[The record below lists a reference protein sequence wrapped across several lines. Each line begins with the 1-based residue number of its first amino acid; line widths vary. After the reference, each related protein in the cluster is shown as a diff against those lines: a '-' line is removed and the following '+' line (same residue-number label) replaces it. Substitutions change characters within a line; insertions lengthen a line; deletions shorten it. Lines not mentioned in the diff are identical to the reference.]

1 MRKRMQGIVSIVVFV
16 TALLGLQ
23 STALSAELWSDV
35 ADTSWFNQQHA
46 GTEADPYLI
55 ETAEHLA
62 GLAKLVSDGNDFKD
76 KYVLLTRDITMAG
89 REWSP
94 IGWMCAYGD
103 LAGFSGTFDG
113 GGHTVKGVTISTGA
127 YLPRSPTTGALSHS
141 GSFFGH
147 IAPTGTVRDVT
158 VMGSITNKKSNGA
171 AGITSWV
178 DGNIL
183 NCTASFDL
191 RGSSPANSYVGG
203 IASLNGGGMIRNC
216 VTFGTAKAVEAGG
229 FPYAGGILGFS
240 YWNKGALE
248 NCTALCSEVE
258 SEMDAGGVVGGFS
271 PMPEIFKYCVSV
283 CDSVKAQPA
292 YTGGIVGAYGY
303 GWTDCYWLKVKE
315 TQPDEGWGTSP
326 GAPGKI
332 TDPAQL
338 PVASVVLDA
347 ADVRTML
354 VGETRKI
361 RARPYPSTGDL
372 SGLKYRW
379 TTAPSLTVLSG
390 TDGPE
395 IEVKATSEGLY
406 RVSLAV
412 TGVLGVPVASDDAAL
427 TPGAVLKVV
436 NAIPPATG
444 IALGGPGRAL
454 KEGERVTLT
463 ATIIPAD
470 AKPEALT
477 WAVAKAEGQ
486 GASVD
491 DLLLE
496 DHEDGTATVTL
507 KKQYKDGASY
517 GVTVQSAGGLS
528 ATVTVWGEALGAEP
542 NVPGFVPIG
551 AMLPGGAEGKRP
563 FGVRSGSAVDL
574 LSEIGAAPEDFRLG
588 GDGLLYPSRS
598 RLETVMEELGKQE
611 GVKLSGASPFPLI
624 ALEVS
629 RARTLAAVGFLVE
642 GKRFRAAAPKDVTL
656 FEARPKGVGE
666 IFRYAENPRDYLDG
680 HFAVQHEDGTVMPG
694 DEPFVPDKKYGLVV
708 YVRDGGRIDLISA
721 ERRIAASLVLA
732 KGSAL
737 SAPTSPD
744 VPAPTSPD
752 VKPPVSPDVKP
763 PVSPDVKPPVSPGVK
778 PQQGIAPQLPEGTD
792 GKIAAVEPKLVLG
805 SDPSESLALAAKML
819 ADSGLERGDLTVDRK
834 TGQVRLDADVGWK
847 VAERTVSTDGFIDEA
862 KPLPIL
868 TATLPA
874 GASVA
879 AMGLEVTGST
889 LMVDEA
895 SGVKVLKVL
904 GPEEG
909 ELLKYAGSVSEF
921 GDGRFTVLDGSGRI
935 VGDLSGSGRYV
946 LTLFIEDGGRYDL
959 DGRANGRILDPVML
973 LSVEKSGTPSPK
985 PKPGSESGGSGGGC
999 DAGLLWG
1006 WWLLAA
1012 AVPVVLRRRG

>member
-1 MRKRMQGIVSIVVFV
+1 MRRWLHGIVGVITLGV
-16 TALLGLQ
+16 ALLDA
-23 STALSAELWSDV
+23 SPAALSAELWLDV

-46 GTEADPYLI
+46 GTESDPYLI
-55 ETAEHLA
+55 KTAEQLA
-62 GLAKLVSDGNDFKD
+62 GLAKLVSDGNSFED
-76 KYVLLTRDITMAG
+76 KYVLLTRNISLAG
-89 REWSP
+89 KDWIP
-94 IGWMCAYGD
+94 IGIGVSG
-103 LAGFSGTFDG
+103 GFDIDVEKSRCFLGTFDG
-113 GGHTVKGVTISTGA
+113 GSHVVEAMAIRRNNPSPCTG
-127 YLPRSPTTGALSHS
+127 LFGAL
-141 GSFFGH
+141 
-147 IAPTGTVRDVT
+147 PLKGTVRNVT
-158 VMGSITNKKSNGA
+158 LMGSVFNNVGPWTGGIVGWT
-171 AGITSWV
+171 AGTV
-178 DGNIL
+178 L
-183 NCTASFDL
+183 NCIASCDL
-191 RGSSPANSYVGG
+191 KGSSPLNNYVGG
-203 IASLNGGGMIRNC
+203 VMGRNAGGLVRNC
-216 VTFGTAKAVEAGG
+216 VTFGTARAVDSGG

-240 YWNKGALE
+240 SWYKGALE

-315 TQPDEGWGTSP
+315 TQPSEGWGTVP

-379 TTAPSLTVLSG
+379 TAAPGLTVLSG

-395 IEVKATSEGLY
+395 IEVKATSEGLH

-496 DHEDGTATVTL
+496 DHGDGTATVTL

-517 GVTVQSAGGLS
+517 GVTVQSTGGLS

-611 GVKLSGASPFPLI
+611 SVKLSGASPFPLI

-721 ERRIAASLVLA
+721 ERRIAASFVLA

-778 PQQGIAPQLPEGTD
+778 PQQGVAPQLPEGTD
-792 GKIAAVEPKLVLG
+792 GKVAAVKPKLVLG
-805 SDPSESLALAAKML
+805 SNPSESLVLAAKML
-819 ADSGLERGDLTVDRK
+819 ADSGLERGDLIVDRK
-834 TGQVRLDADVGWK
+834 TGQVKLNADVGWE
-847 VAERTVSTDGFIDEA
+847 VAEKAVSSDGFIDEA
-862 KPLPIL
+862 KSLPVL
-868 TATLPA
+868 TATLPS

-879 AMGLEVTGST
+879 AVGLEVTGSA
-889 LMVDEA
+889 LMAEEA

-904 GPEEG
+904 GTKSG
-909 ELLKYAGSVSEF
+909 ELLKYAGSVSDF

-935 VGDLSGSGRYV
+935 VEDLSGGGRYV
-946 LTLFIEDGGRYDL
+946 LTLFIEDGGKYDL
-959 DGRANGRILDPVML
+959 DGRANGRIVDPALL
-973 LSVEKSGTPSPK
+973 LSVEEPNASSPK
-985 PKPGSESGGSGGGC
+985 PKPEPGNGSKGSGGC
-999 DAGLLWG
+999 NAGLLWG
-1006 WWLLAA
+1006 WLLLLA
-1012 AVPVVLRRRG
+1012 AVPVALRRQ

>member
-1 MRKRMQGIVSIVVFV
+1 MRKRLRGVKGIVILGV
-16 TALLGLQ
+16 ALLLALP
-23 STALSAELWSDV
+23 TAFGAEVKLWSDV
-35 ADTSWFNQQHA
+35 ADTSWLNQHA

-103 LAGFSGTFDG
+103 LAGFAGTFDG
-113 GGHTVKGVTISTGA
+113 GGHAVRGVTISTGA
-127 YLPRSPTTGALSHS
+127 YLPRSPATGALSHS

-147 IAPTGTVRDVT
+147 IAPTGTVKDVT
-158 VMGSITNKKSNGA
+158 VMGSITNRKSNGA

-183 NCTASFDL
+183 NCTTSFDL

-271 PMPEIFKYCVSV
+271 PMPEIFRYCVSV

-315 TQPDEGWGTSP
+315 TQPSEGWGTSP

-379 TTAPSLTVLSG
+379 TAERGLTVLSG

-395 IEVKATSEGLY
+395 IEVKAASEGLY
-406 RVSLAV
+406 RISLAV
-412 TGVLGVPVASDDAAL
+412 TGALGVPVASDDAAL

-436 NAIPPATG
+436 NALPPVTG
-444 IALGGPGRAL
+444 IALGAPNHAL
-454 KEGERVTLT
+454 KEGESVTLT
-463 ATIIPAD
+463 ASTIPLD
-470 AKPEALT
+470 AQPTVLSWSVT
-477 WAVAKAEGQ
+477 KAEGQ
-486 GASVD
+486 GASVE

-496 DHEDGTATVTL
+496 DHGNGTAAVTL

-517 GVTVQSAGGLS
+517 VVTVRSAGGQS
-528 ATVTVWGEALGAEP
+528 AVAAATVWGEALGAEP
-542 NVPGFVPIG
+542 NMPGFVPIG
-551 AMLPGGAEGKRP
+551 VMLPGGAEGKRP
-563 FGVRSGSAVDL
+563 FGVRSGLAADL
-574 LSEIGAAPEDFRLG
+574 LPEMGAVPEDFRLG
-588 GDGLLYPSRS
+588 GDGLLYPSRA
-598 RLETVMEELGKQE
+598 RLETVMEALGKQE

-629 RARTLAAVGFLVE
+629 KPRTLAAVGFWVE
-642 GKRFRAAAPKDVTL
+642 GKRFRASAPKDVAL
-656 FEARPKGVGE
+656 FGVRPGGTGE
-666 IFRYAENPRDYLDG
+666 LFRYAENPRDYLDG
-680 HFAVQHEDGTVMPG
+680 HFAVQRKDGSVMKG
-694 DEPFVPDKKYGLVV
+694 DAPFAAEETYGLVV
-708 YVRDGGRIDLISA
+708 YVRDGGRPDGNPVERKVALSA
-721 ERRIAASLVLA
+721 VLA
-732 KGSAL
+732 KNASLPG
-737 SAPTSPD
+737 
-744 VPAPTSPD
+744 
-752 VKPPVSPDVKP
+752 PVSPDVSPDIKP
-763 PVSPDVKPPVSPGVK
+763 PVSSDIPGPVSPDDSRIPERGV
-778 PQQGIAPQLPEGTD
+778 APALPEGTN
-792 GKIAAVEPKLVLG
+792 GEIASVKPELVLG
-805 SDPSESLALAAKML
+805 DGPSDSLDRAVRMLSEC
-819 ADSGLERGDLTVDRK
+819 GLEKGDLDVDRR
-834 TGQVRLDADVGWK
+834 TGLVRLNADMGWDLS
-847 VAERTVSTDGFIDEA
+847 ERVVSSDGFIDQV
-862 KPLPIL
+862 KSLPVL
-868 TATLPA
+868 TASLPE
-874 GASVA
+874 GTSVA
-879 AMGLEVTGST
+879 AVGIELTGAA
-889 LMVDEA
+889 LLAEEA
-895 SGVKVLKVL
+895 SEVRVLKVTGADSVQL
-904 GPEEG
+904 M
-909 ELLKYAGSVSEF
+909 KYAGSAAEF
-921 GDGRFTVLDGSGRI
+921 GDGRFTVLEGNGRLA
-935 VGDLSGSGRYV
+935 GDLSRSGRYV
-946 LTLFIEDGGRYDL
+946 LTLFIKDGGEYDL
-959 DGRANGRILDPVML
+959 DGRANGRIVDPALL
-973 LSVEKSGTPSPK
+973 LSVEPWAAQTPKPK
-985 PKPGSESGGSGGGC
+985 PKPGPETPRSGSSGGC
-999 DAGLLWG
+999 DAGFLWG
-1006 WWLLAA
+1006 WLLLAA
-1012 AVPVVLRRRG
+1012 AVPVVRRRRG

>member
-1 MRKRMQGIVSIVVFV
+1 
-16 TALLGLQ
+16 
-23 STALSAELWSDV
+23 
-35 ADTSWFNQQHA
+35 
-46 GTEADPYLI
+46 
-55 ETAEHLA
+55 
-62 GLAKLVSDGNDFKD
+62 
-76 KYVLLTRDITMAG
+76 
-89 REWSP
+89 
-94 IGWMCAYGD
+94 
-103 LAGFSGTFDG
+103 
-113 GGHTVKGVTISTGA
+113 
-127 YLPRSPTTGALSHS
+127 
-141 GSFFGH
+141 
-147 IAPTGTVRDVT
+147 
-158 VMGSITNKKSNGA
+158 
-171 AGITSWV
+171 
-178 DGNIL
+178 
-183 NCTASFDL
+183 
-191 RGSSPANSYVGG
+191 
-203 IASLNGGGMIRNC
+203 
-216 VTFGTAKAVEAGG
+216 
-229 FPYAGGILGFS
+229 
-240 YWNKGALE
+240 
-248 NCTALCSEVE
+248 
-258 SEMDAGGVVGGFS
+258 
-271 PMPEIFKYCVSV
+271 MPEIFKYCVSV

-379 TTAPSLTVLSG
+379 TAAPGLTVLSG

-436 NAIPPATG
+436 NTIPPATG

-656 FEARPKGVGE
+656 FEARPKGAGE